1 MLPTPLINPTTFPA
15 VRFANISV
23 LLGVL
28 IPLIYI
34 VGGLIFGWMLI
45 WSAYLI
51 ITAGGDPEKVQK
63 AQQTATFA
71 VIGIFVII
79 VASVLVRLLGFITNI
94 DFLFL

>member
-1 MLPTPLINPTTFPA
+1 MLLTPLINPTTFPA

-94 DFLFL
+94 DFPFL

>member
-1 MLPTPLINPTTFPA
+1 MSPTPLINPTTFPA

-28 IPLIYI
+28 VPLIYI
-34 VGGLIFGWMLI
+34 LGGLIFGWMLV

-79 VASVLVRLLGFITNI
+79 VASVLVNLLGFITNI
-94 DFLFL
+94 DFPFL

>member
-1 MLPTPLINPTTFPA
+1 MSPTPLINPTTFPA

-28 IPLIYI
+28 IPLMYI

-79 VASVLVRLLGFITNI
+79 IAIVLVKLFGFITNI
-94 DFLFL
+94 DFPFL

>member
-1 MLPTPLINPTTFPA
+1 MTPTPLINPTTFPA

-34 VGGLIFGWMLI
+34 VGGLVFGWMLI

-51 ITAGGDPEKVQK
+51 IIAGGDAEKVQK

-71 VIGIFVII
+71 VIGISII
-79 VASVLVRLLGFITNI
+79 VVASVLVNLLGFVTNI
-94 DFLFL
+94 DFPFL